1 MLESGVPSAPDSTAS
16 RNSRFAAPGHFV
28 TTRWSQVIAAGRP
41 TDSTHAR
48 TALEQLCQSYW
59 YPIYAFVRRQ
69 GHTPHDAQDLTQE
82 FFTRLL
88 ERNALGAADRERG
101 RFRSFLLATLKNF
114 LRDEWDKLRAQKRGG
129 GQAAISLDAG
139 DAESR
144 YALEPADTLTA
155 DRIFERRWAMLLL
168 GRAVERLRAEHEVAG
183 KLAQFDAL
191 KASLAGPRESQPYSA
206 LAAQLGQSEGAV
218 KVAVHRLRQRY
229 REVIRAEIAET
240 VASEA
245 EVEAELKHLMSALA

>member
-1 MLESGVPSAPDSTAS
+1 MPEPVAS
-16 RNSRFAAPGHFV
+16 REARTQPAGLFV
-28 TTRWSQVIAAGRP
+28 TTRWTQVLAAGR
-41 TDSTHAR
+41 TSDTTHAR
-48 TALEQLCQSYW
+48 AALEQLCQTYW

-69 GHTPHDAQDLTQE
+69 GHAPHDAQDLTQS
-82 FFTRLL
+82 FFACLL
-88 ERNALGAADRERG
+88 ERNALGAVDRERG

-129 GQAAISLDAG
+129 GQAVISLDAG

-144 YALEPADTLTA
+144 YSREPADTLTA
-155 DRIFERRWAMLLL
+155 DRIFERRWALLL
-168 GRAVERLRAEHEVAG
+168 LDRAVERLRAEHEAAG
-183 KLAQFDAL
+183 KLAQFEAL
-191 KASLAGPRESQPYSA
+191 KASLAGSRESQPYTA
-206 LAAQLGQSEGAV
+206 LATQLGLSKGAV

-245 EVEAELKHLMSALA
+245 EVEAELKHLMAALA

>member
-1 MLESGVPSAPDSTAS
+1 MPESFAS
-16 RNSRFAAPGHFV
+16 RGSEAKPAGHFV
-28 TTRWSQVIAAGRP
+28 TTRWSQVVAAGRP

-48 TALEQLCQSYW
+48 AALEQLCQTYW
-59 YPIYAFVRRQ
+59 YPIYAYVRRH
-69 GHTPHDAQDLTQE
+69 GHAPHDAQDLTQA
-82 FFTRLL
+82 FFARLL

-129 GQAAISLDAG
+129 GQAVISLDAG

-168 GRAVERLRAEHEVAG
+168 DRALERLRAEHEATG
-183 KLAQFDAL
+183 KRAQFEAL
-191 KASLAGPRESQPYSA
+191 KASLAGARESQPYSE
-206 LAAQLGQSEGAV
+206 LAAKLGLSEGAV

-229 REVIRAEIAET
+229 REVIRTEIAET

-245 EVEAELKHLMSALA
+245 EVEAELKHLMAALA

>member
-1 MLESGVPSAPDSTAS
+1 MLESAASSMPKSAAS
-16 RNSRFAAPGHFV
+16 RASPSVAAGHFV
-28 TTRWSQVIAAGRP
+28 TTRWSQVVAAGRSS
-41 TDSTHAR
+41 DSTHAR
-48 TALEQLCQSYW
+48 AALEQLCQTYW

-69 GHTPHDAQDLTQE
+69 GQTPHDAQDLTQE
-82 FFTRLL
+82 FFARLL
-88 ERNALGAADRERG
+88 ARNVLGAAERERG
-101 RFRSFLLATLKNF
+101 RFRTFLLAALKNF

-129 GQAAISLDAG
+129 GQNVISLDAG

-144 YALEPADTLTA
+144 YSLEPADTLTA

-168 GRAVERLRAEHEVAG
+168 DRAVERLHAEHEAAG
-183 KLAQFDAL
+183 KLALFEAL
-191 KASLAGPRESQPYSA
+191 KTSLAGPRESQPYSS
-206 LAAQLGQSEGAV
+206 LAAQLGLSEGAV

-245 EVEAELKHLMSALA
+245 EVEAELKHIIAALA

>member
-1 MLESGVPSAPDSTAS
+1 MLERGVPSTPESAARRDSS
-16 RNSRFAAPGHFV
+16 SAAAGHFV
-28 TTRWSQVIAAGRP
+28 TTRWSQVAAAGRP
-41 TDSTHAR
+41 TDSTHTRA
-48 TALEQLCQSYW
+48 ALEQLCQTYW
-59 YPIYAFVRRQ
+59 YPIYAFVRRA
-69 GHTPHDAQDLTQE
+69 GNAPHDAQDLTQE
-82 FFTRLL
+82 FFARLL

-129 GQAAISLDAG
+129 GQAVISLDAG

-144 YALEPADTLTA
+144 YALEPVDTLTA

-168 GRAVERLRAEHEVAG
+168 DRAVERLRAEHEEAG
-183 KLAQFDAL
+183 KLGQFEVL
-191 KASLAGPRESQPYSA
+191 KATLTGARESQPYSE
-206 LAAQLGQSEGAV
+206 LAASLGLSEGAV

-245 EVEAELKHLMSALA
+245 ELEEELRHIIAALA

>member
-1 MLESGVPSAPDSTAS
+1 MLESAVPAAPDSTAS
-16 RNSRFAAPGHFV
+16 RNLRSAAPGHFV
-28 TTRWSQVIAAGRP
+28 TTRWTQVVAAGRP
-41 TDSTHAR
+41 SDSTHAR
-48 TALEQLCQSYW
+48 AALEQLCQTYW
-59 YPIYAFVRRQ
+59 YPLYAFVRRQ
-69 GHTPHDAQDLTQE
+69 GHAPHDAQDLTQE
-82 FFTRLL
+82 FFARLL

-129 GQAAISLDAG
+129 GQNLISLDAG

-144 YALEPADTLTA
+144 YALEPVNTLTA

-168 GRAVERLRAEHEVAG
+168 DRAVERLRAEHESAG
-183 KLAQFDAL
+183 KLAQFEAL
-191 KASLAGPRESQPYSA
+191 KASLAGSRESQPYSA
-206 LAAQLGQSEGAV
+206 LATQLGLSEGAV

-245 EVEAELKHLMSALA
+245 EVEGELKHLMAVLA

>member
-1 MLESGVPSAPDSTAS
+1 MPDSHSSHEVPSG
-16 RNSRFAAPGHFV
+16 AAGQFV
-28 TTRWSQVIAAGRP
+28 TTRWTQVVAAGRP
-41 TDSTHAR
+41 ADSTHVRA
-48 TALEQLCQSYW
+48 ALEQLCRTYW
-59 YPIYAFVRRQ
+59 FPIYAFVRRQ

-82 FFTRLL
+82 FFAQLL

-129 GQAAISLDAG
+129 GRSILSLDAA

-144 YALEPADTLTA
+144 YALEPVDSLTA

-168 GRAVERLRAEHEVAG
+168 NRALERLRAEHAAAD
-183 KLAQFDAL
+183 KLAQFEAL
-191 KASLAGPRESQPYSA
+191 KASLAGSREAQPYSE
-206 LAAQLGQSEGAV
+206 LAARLGLSEGAV

-245 EVEAELKHLMSALA
+245 EVEAELKHIVAVLS

>member
-1 MLESGVPSAPDSTAS
+1 MPASAISHASGLNPAS
-16 RNSRFAAPGHFV
+16 HFV
-28 TTRWSQVIAAGRP
+28 TTRWSQVVAAGRP

-48 TALEQLCQSYW
+48 AALEQLCQTYW
-59 YPIYAFVRRQ
+59 YPLYAFVRRQ
-69 GHTPHDAQDLTQE
+69 GHAPHDAQDLTQE
-82 FFTRLL
+82 FFARLL

-129 GQAAISLDAG
+129 GQNLISLDAG

-144 YALEPADTLTA
+144 YALEPVNTLTA

-168 GRAVERLRAEHEVAG
+168 DRAVERLRTEHQAAG
-183 KLAQFDAL
+183 KLAQFEAL
-191 KASLAGPRESQPYSA
+191 KASLAGARESQPYSE

-245 EVEAELKHLMSALA
+245 EVEAELKHLMAALA

>member
-1 MLESGVPSAPDSTAS
+1 MTES
-16 RNSRFAAPGHFV
+16 AAIHGSEAQAAGHFV
-28 TTRWSQVIAAGRP
+28 TTRWSQVVAAGRP

-48 TALEQLCQSYW
+48 AALEQLCQSYW
-59 YPIYAFVRRQ
+59 YPLYAYVRRQ
-69 GHTPHDAQDLTQE
+69 GHAPHDAQDLTQA
-82 FFTRLL
+82 FFARLL

-129 GQAAISLDAG
+129 GQAVISLDAG

-168 GRAVERLRAEHEVAG
+168 DRALERLRAEHETAG
-183 KLAQFDAL
+183 KLAQFEPL
-191 KASLAGPRESQPYSA
+191 KASLAGSRESQPYSE
-206 LAAQLGQSEGAV
+206 LATQLGLSEGAV

-245 EVEAELKHLMSALA
+245 EVESELRHLMAALA

>member
-1 MLESGVPSAPDSTAS
+1 VLESGVPAARDSNASQASPSAA
-16 RNSRFAAPGHFV
+16 GQFV
-28 TTRWSQVIAAGRP
+28 TTRWTQVVSAGRAS
-41 TDSTHAR
+41 DSTHAR
-48 TALEQLCQSYW
+48 AALEQLCQTYW

-69 GHTPHDAQDLTQE
+69 GHAPHDAQDLTQE
-82 FFTRLL
+82 FFARLL

-129 GQAAISLDAG
+129 GQAVISLEGG

-168 GRAVERLRAEHEVAG
+168 DGAVERLRAEHESAG
-183 KLAQFDAL
+183 KLAQFEAL
-191 KASLAGPRESQPYSA
+191 KASLAGSRESQPYSE
-206 LAAQLGQSEGAV
+206 LASQLGLSEGAV

-240 VASEA
+240 VAGEA
-245 EVEAELKHLMSALA
+245 EVEAELKHLMAALA

>member
-1 MLESGVPSAPDSTAS
+1 MPSAPDSTAS
-16 RNSRFAAPGHFV
+16 RNSRFTAPGHFV
-28 TTRWSQVIAAGRP
+28 TTRWSQVAAAGRP
-41 TDSTHAR
+41 TDSTHAHA
-48 TALEQLCQSYW
+48 ALEQLCQTYW

-69 GHTPHDAQDLTQE
+69 GHAPHDAQDLTQA
-82 FFTRLL
+82 FFARLL
-88 ERNALGAADRERG
+88 ERKALGAADRERG

-129 GQAAISLDAG
+129 GQGVISLDAG

-168 GRAVERLRAEHEVAG
+168 DRAVERLSAEHEAAG
-183 KLAQFDAL
+183 KFAQFEAL
-191 KASLAGPRESQPYSA
+191 KASLVGARESQPYSE
-206 LAAQLGQSEGAV
+206 LAIQLAMIEGAV

-229 REVIRAEIAET
+229 REVIRTEIAET
-240 VASEA
+240 VTTEA
-245 EVEAELKHLMSALA
+245 EVEAELKHLMAALA